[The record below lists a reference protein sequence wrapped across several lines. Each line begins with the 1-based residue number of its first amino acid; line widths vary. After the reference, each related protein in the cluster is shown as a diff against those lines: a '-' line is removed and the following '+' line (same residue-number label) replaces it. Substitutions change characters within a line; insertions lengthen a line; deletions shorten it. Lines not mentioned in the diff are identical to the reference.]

1 MSQAPRE
8 GDADLDRG
16 EEIPPAAIA
25 AAARRAGCQSVSY
38 TYTEPTVYFEYA
50 HAIMGEAVGQGLRN
64 VFVSNGYQSPACV
77 EACRG
82 LLHAANIDL
91 KAFRDGFYRQNCQAR
106 LAPVL
111 DTLKRLFAMGV
122 WLEIT
127 TLLISGQNDDPAELG
142 ELAGFIVKELA
153 PWVPWHVSA
162 YTPRYKYARQGPP
175 PTPPATLERAL
186 AIGRQAGL
194 HYVYAGNPS
203 ATRAK
208 YRCPLRRA
216 AVERRLPGAAERLAD
231 GHCPGC
237 GAAIPG
243 VWGERTA
250 PAAPHPGEGHR
261 GACGNASAHGIAK
274 LPRRGAAGA
283 SPDWPPPAGTA
294 SSRPASSWPASGA
307 SSGSW
312 TPLPPGSWQWG
323 HRPKNLLGS
332 AVPPPRSVLRPPA

>member
-1 MSQAPRE
+1 
-8 GDADLDRG
+8 
-16 EEIPPAAIA
+16 
-25 AAARRAGCQSVSY
+25 
-38 TYTEPTVYFEYA
+38 
-50 HAIMGEAVGQGLRN
+50 MGEAVGQGLRN

-194 HYVYAGNPS
+194 HYVYAGNLFGHQS
-203 ATRAK
+203 ESTL
-208 YRCPLRRA
+208 CPACGGLL
-216 AVERRLPGAAERLAD
+216 VERRGYQVRQNRLAD

-243 VWGERTA
+243 VWA
-250 PAAPHPGEGHR
+250 
-261 GACGNASAHGIAK
+261 
-274 LPRRGAAGA
+274 
-283 SPDWPPPAGTA
+283 
-294 SSRPASSWPASGA
+294 
-307 SSGSW
+307 
-312 TPLPPGSWQWG
+312 
-323 HRPKNLLGS
+323 
-332 AVPPPRSVLRPPA
+332 